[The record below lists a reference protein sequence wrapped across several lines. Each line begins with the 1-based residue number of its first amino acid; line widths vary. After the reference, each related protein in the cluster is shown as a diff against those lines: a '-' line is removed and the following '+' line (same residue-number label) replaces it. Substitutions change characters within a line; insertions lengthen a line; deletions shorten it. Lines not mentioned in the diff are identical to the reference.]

1 MKLTAPEEYGLRC
14 ILQIARHGPSGAVTI
29 AELAQGEAL
38 TPAYVAKLLRILR
51 KANLVESIR
60 GQKGGYQLAR
70 SADQISVS
78 DVLIAL
84 GGHLYS
90 DDFCH
95 QHSGNDRRCV
105 HLGNCSIRPVL
116 SGVEKLL
123 HDVLAQCKLSDLACS
138 EQAMVRWVEG
148 HVERPEAELA
158 DAIGRR
164 RMQS

>member
-14 ILQIARHGPSGAVTI
+14 ILQIARHGPTGSVTI

-70 SADQISVS
+70 AADQISVS

-90 DDFCH
+90 DDFCD
-95 QHSGNDRRCV
+95 QHAGTSRHCV

-123 HDVLAQCKLSDLACS
+123 HNVLAQCKLSDLACS

-148 HVERPEAELA
+148 HVDRSDEQPATTSARRPL
-158 DAIGRR
+158 
-164 RMQS
+164 QS